1 MQGLLKYV
9 FLSCGN
15 KAISCLSPSQ
25 RNAIKI
31 TVKLFTQRWLLF
43 KLSPL
48 TPCSSNPFCLHR
60 GAPKQAEVW
69 TQKRFLKKQT
79 FMGTVEF
86 LPVFGLEC
94 SCMNYLKHCILVS
107 DVSIKPIWVGEKS
120 PSVFLGVFFWA
131 PIFFAWN
138 FDFLR
143 ESPFHFPHGQWEATL
158 AIQMKW

>member
-1 MQGLLKYV
+1 MQGLLKDV

-69 TQKRFLKKQT
+69 TQKWFLKSK
-79 FMGTVEF
+79 
-86 LPVFGLEC
+86 LSWGL
-94 SCMNYLKHCILVS
+94 
-107 DVSIKPIWVGEKS
+107 
-120 PSVFLGVFFWA
+120 
-131 PIFFAWN
+131 WN
-138 FDFLR
+138 FCLCL
-143 ESPFHFPHGQWEATL
+143 GWNVAV
-158 AIQMKW
+158 